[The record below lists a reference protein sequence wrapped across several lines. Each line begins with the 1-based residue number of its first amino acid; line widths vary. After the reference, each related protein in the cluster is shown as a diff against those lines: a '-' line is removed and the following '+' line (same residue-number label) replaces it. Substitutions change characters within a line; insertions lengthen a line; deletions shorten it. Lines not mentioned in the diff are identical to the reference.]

1 MFGDILEEKK
11 THLHSFTTATSRG
24 SIVFV
29 RRTILLNP
37 KRMCPIFNKTSMICW
52 YLFKE
57 FTFGRKTKQQTIS
70 VRSGKKQQHMN
81 IFMG

>member
-52 YLFKE
+52 YKVAADI
-57 FTFGRKTKQQTIS
+57 TFRMIS
-70 VRSGKKQQHMN
+70 LPVTSLVKRVVP
-81 IFMG
+81 